1 MANVSHSQRTFTKM
15 IPLGPDANLTVSCVD
30 SAGNL
35 ISCNYVAA
43 TMATSG
49 GGVGGLIV
57 SPNVGAARSVTS
69 IGIANLSST
78 NATSGALGFTLI
90 SDNTAGATPV
100 YEYMCLGSEK
110 FTTVTLQ
117 SIGTAAAAGG
127 GMFIGLTYGT
137 VKESNANR
145 TNDRYQYP
153 LGS

>member
-15 IPLGPDANLTVSCVD
+15 IPLGPDASLTVSCVD

-43 TMATSG
+43 TMATSATG
-49 GGVGGLIV
+49 IAGLIV
-57 SPNVGAARSVTS
+57 SPNVGAAASVTG

-90 SDNTAGATPV
+90 ADNTAGASNL
-100 YEYMCLGSEK
+100 YEYMCLGTEK
-110 FTTVTLQ
+110 FKTVTLL
-117 SIGTAAAAGG
+117 SIGTAGTPG
-127 GMFIGLTYGT
+127 SGMLVGLTYGT